1 KTYNV
6 WIYIPCIH
14 VYIHTCKY
22 MHIWTTASLNSLDV
36 YRYCRDPRQILRY
49 PMSRCRDV
57 FYPSTEKEKLALAI
71 IIKRSATEREA
82 RRVKRRQQEELAKL
96 KARGHPNLTEE
107 MCW

>member
-1 KTYNV
+1 DTK
-6 WIYIPCIH
+6 H
-14 VYIHTCKY
+14 SEQRSS
-22 MHIWTTASLNSLDV
+22 TASLNSLDV